1 MLKNIIGRPEGDGHR
16 SMSTNLNT
24 PLALGRCK
32 KEIQRRI
39 TLGKGAMQGLEKTC
53 EFADKTRIVNA
64 MIFLVILYGCK
75 TREMEKKIEAS
86 EMWIWRKM
94 LRISLT
100 EKRTNESILMEIGQ
114 ARGDLSL
121 RQRAAKQ
128 KMMFFGHVCEQ
139 MVWKRIRCWYA
150 VREEEREAD
159 RERGG
164 WRNYTRCQG

>member
-32 KEIQRRI
+32 KEIRRRI

-75 TREMEKKIEAS
+75 TTEI
-86 EMWIWRKM
+86 
-94 LRISLT
+94 